1 MCMQISASRINA
13 LLGSGVFR
21 VGLLLTVLCG
31 ADISASAQSPSQG
44 NSNPGVVPP
53 NSQAHGLTYGEW
65 SARWWKW
72 ALEQPAAL
80 SPLVDP
86 TGANCA
92 IGQSGSVWFL
102 AGTFGT
108 STPVTRMCTVPPGT
122 TLFFPVAN
130 AFYSAE
136 GTFSEMQALATAEV
150 NTATDLSV
158 TVDGKAITNLGSY
171 RALSPDFTLD
181 LPTGNIFGAPAD
193 AYKPSAS
200 DGYYIMLTPLTP
212 GAHTI
217 QIKAR
222 FPTSTIDV
230 TYVITVSR

>member
-1 MCMQISASRINA
+1 
-13 LLGSGVFR
+13 
-21 VGLLLTVLCG
+21 
-31 ADISASAQSPSQG
+31 
-44 NSNPGVVPP
+44 
-53 NSQAHGLTYGEW
+53 
-65 SARWWKW
+65 
-72 ALEQPAAL
+72 
-80 SPLVDP
+80 
-86 TGANCA
+86 
-92 IGQSGSVWFL
+92 
-102 AGTFGT
+102 
-108 STPVTRMCTVPPGT
+108 MCTIPPGT

-181 LPTGNIFGAPAD
+181 LPTGNIFDAPAG
-193 AYKPSAS
+193 AYKPSAA

-212 GAHTI
+212 GTHTI

-222 FPTSTIDV
+222 FPMSTIDV
-230 TYVITVSR
+230 TYLITVSR